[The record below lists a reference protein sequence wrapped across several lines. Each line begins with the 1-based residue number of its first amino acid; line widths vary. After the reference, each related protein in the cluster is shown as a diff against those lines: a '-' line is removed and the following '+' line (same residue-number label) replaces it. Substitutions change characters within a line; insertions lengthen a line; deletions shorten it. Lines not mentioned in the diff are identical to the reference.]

1 MNQCVKC
8 GKPIQ
13 TTATT
18 GRPPDYCSASC
29 RRAAEY
35 EVRRVNRRIE
45 MLEERLAWEKLTN
58 ENTRDASGRKRA
70 ERVDSLNGLIAE
82 AEGRLKRLLS
92 AKGD

>member
-1 MNQCVKC
+1 
-8 GKPIQ
+8 
-13 TTATT
+13 
-18 GRPPDYCSASC
+18 
-29 RRAAEY
+29 
-35 EVRRVNRRIE
+35 